1 MLGFPPLQNRVT
13 DPVHSVVARLPDE
26 TCRTNPVAVMVK
38 NLSAI
43 VPFCTPIRARGFTPE
58 AVNVFE
64 GVFVPIPRRIFVA
77 S

>member
-13 DPVHSVVARLPDE
+13 DPIHNVVARLPDE

-38 NLSAI
+38 NPSAI
-43 VPFCTPIRARGFTPE
+43 VPFCTPISAIGFTPE
-58 AVNVFE
+58 AVKVFE
-64 GVFVPIPRRIFVA
+64 GVFVPIPRRIFVT